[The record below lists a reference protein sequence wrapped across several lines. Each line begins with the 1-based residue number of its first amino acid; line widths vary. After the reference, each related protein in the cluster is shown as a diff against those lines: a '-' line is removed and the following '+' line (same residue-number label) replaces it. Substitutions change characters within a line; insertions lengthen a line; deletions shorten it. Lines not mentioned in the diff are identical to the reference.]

1 MQKLIVIILFIAGL
15 GLEIRADLPPEKS
28 EKTESD
34 LLFIKS
40 KGEVKLYENPDVG
53 EDIRQYIATLTMELD
68 IEKIIALIQDETFA
82 LSWIKGTCEYT
93 DLTSG
98 DRNWYS
104 YIQFAPPW
112 PLNHQDCI
120 LHFTLS
126 ELNEDKATIQFVNLP
141 GYIPVKERTTRI
153 KNFEGR
159 WELETINNS
168 TTKVSFI
175 MYSDVFTS
183 SGLKKSIILN
193 TILNS
198 LAALKEKATD
208 REQEI
213 IL

>member
-1 MQKLIVIILFIAGL
+1 MQKLIVIFIFIAGL
-15 GLEIRADLPPEKS
+15 GLQIRAGLLPEKS
-28 EKTESD
+28 ESD

-40 KGEVKLYENPDVG
+40 KGEVSLYENPDAG
-53 EDIRQYIATLTMELD
+53 ANTRQYIATLTMELN

-104 YIQFAPPW
+104 YLQFAPPW

-120 LHFTLS
+120 LHFTL
-126 ELNEDKATIQFVNLP
+126 NEFNEERATIQFVNLP
-141 GYIPVKERTTRI
+141 DYIPVKERTTRI
-153 KNFEGR
+153 KNFEGK
-159 WELETINNS
+159 WKLELIDDS

-183 SGLKKSIILN
+183 SELKKSIILN

-198 LAALKEKATD
+198 LATLKEKAIEK
-208 REQEI
+208 EQEMM
-213 IL
+213 L